1 MAKANASRGKT
12 KKVINKETAKKV
24 EEPKKQV
31 VSYLVPIYFQREPI
45 EKDIRVADLFYHVTS
60 NTFELHSHA
69 PQHEAHLEMVIEGDI
84 GIEEKSGSIKMISK
98 AETPKEAKVIFETLQ
113 STVGSTSK
121 RKLPES
127 LSEAVNKSSS
137 VILHS
142 QRNKKPKKKDDMF
155 SDRMR
160 LLAGI
165 KK

>member
-45 EKDIRVADLFYHVTS
+45 EKDIHVADLFYHVTS
-60 NTFELHSHA
+60 NTFELHPHA

-98 AETPKEAKVIFETLQ
+98 AETPQ
-113 STVGSTSK
+113 SWILG
-121 RKLPES
+121 L
-127 LSEAVNKSSS
+127 NKS
-137 VILHS
+137 
-142 QRNKKPKKKDDMF
+142 REF
-155 SDRMR
+155 SGNPFI
-160 LLAGI
+160 ASETQEI
-165 KK
+165 YET